1 MLIMACSIAYGGRP
15 IQLSEALAS
24 AEADVVLIANIKI
37 LEDVP
42 EAEPFGMIEAVD
54 PETGS
59 PFTKFATIDNYRL
72 FIGKPPKTLKIYG
85 GKFGT
90 MIDFRIETGESLL
103 LLKPIGEGMYRAV
116 DWNHGF
122 MPVKEGQVE
131 WPHPTEPEKKE
142 WISIDEAI
150 SRIKAHKKQSEQA
163 GTGQPATCPLS
174 KSDGGDKPQPE
185 AEGRSR

>member
-1 MLIMACSIAYGGRP
+1 M
-15 IQLSEALAS
+15 AS
-24 AEADVVLIANIKI
+24 AEADMVLIANIKI

-90 MIDFRIETGESLL
+90 MIDFRL
-103 LLKPIGEGMYRAV
+103 
-116 DWNHGF
+116 
-122 MPVKEGQVE
+122 
-131 WPHPTEPEKKE
+131 
-142 WISIDEAI
+142 
-150 SRIKAHKKQSEQA
+150 
-163 GTGQPATCPLS
+163 
-174 KSDGGDKPQPE
+174 
-185 AEGRSR
+185 